1 MSPAAIAVETP
12 QIPAKPSRAESSR
25 WVPIAFIAVYILW
38 GSTDI
43 GIRIAIE
50 TVPPLA
56 MVAIRHSLVGLL
68 LYPFLRWKTGI
79 RPTRAQWVTTAV
91 TGVLLLCVAN
101 GGLSWAE
108 TRVPSGIAALL
119 LATISLWLVIL
130 DWLRPG
136 GTRPVPRVLV
146 GLILG
151 FVGLALL
158 GRSRNCGRRPPH
170 RPAGAGVLMVGAF
183 VWACASIY
191 SKHRPMPA
199 SPLLSIA
206 MQSLARRR
214 GAVDRRDLLGRHFT
228 PCHRRVDFRAT
239 LLDISLP
246 FIYLVVFEL
255 RNRIHC
261 LHIHFKDEQS
271 SQLTYGLVPMGPYS
285 CVGPSPGGSRY
296 AGALPIAAAVIL
308 HRRGPGHHLR
318 RAECQS
324 SLPNGSPKP
333 GEPAGCRPTP
343 FHFAGA

>member
-25 WVPIAFIAVYILW
+25 WVPIAFIAVYLLW
-38 GSTDI
+38 GSTYI

-50 TVPPLA
+50 TIPPLA

-79 RPTRAQWVTTAV
+79 RPTRAQWITTSV

-136 GTRPVPRVLV
+136 GTRPVPRVFV

-151 FVGLALL
+151 FLGLALL
-158 GRSRNCGRRPPH
+158 VGPASVAGARRIDPL
-170 RPAGAGVLMVGAF
+170 GAGVLMVGAF

-206 MQSLARRR
+206 MQSLAA
-214 GAVDRRDLLGRHFT
+214 GAVLWIVALVSGEFQSLHFASISRRSWLAILYLIVFGSGIGFT
-228 PCHRRVDFRAT
+228 AYVYILKNSTAAK
-239 LLDISLP
+239 
-246 FIYLVVFEL
+246 VA
-255 RNRIHC
+255 
-261 LHIHFKDEQS
+261 
-271 SQLTYGLVPMGPYS
+271 TYGFVNP
-285 CVGPSPGGSRY
+285 VV
-296 AGALPIAAAVIL
+296 ALFLGWAIAAEAVTPRTAIAATVILTAVIL
-308 HRRGPGHHLR
+308 VITAPRGVPV
-318 RAECQS
+318 
-324 SLPNGSPKP
+324 KP
-333 GEPAGCRPTP
+333 ADVVPEVGEP
-343 FHFAGA
+343 